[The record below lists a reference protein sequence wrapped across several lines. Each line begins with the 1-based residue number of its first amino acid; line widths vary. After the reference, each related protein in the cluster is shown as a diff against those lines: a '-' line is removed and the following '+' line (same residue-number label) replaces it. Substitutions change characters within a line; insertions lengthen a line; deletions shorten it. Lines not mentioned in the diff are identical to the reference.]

1 MRLNFNKSMVA
12 LKGENLHLKHIKMP
26 LNTFSK
32 SPKLLFFMIE
42 LCFKRNSPNQTLK
55 NEFILVI

>member
-1 MRLNFNKSMVA
+1 MRFNFNKSMVA

-32 SPKLLFFMIE
+32 SPKLFFYDRIMFQKKEVQI
-42 LCFKRNSPNQTLK
+42 KH
-55 NEFILVI
+55 